1 MFIFTTKHNI
11 KTMKNMFVRLVII
24 CILCISMVSAS
35 VIRDV
40 KVKTPTVVSPNEKF
54 NIFIEIGKDLP
65 TVVGVT
71 LKIPDGFTLVNCS
84 TPYKVL
90 GNKMS
95 LAMINDT
102 RAECTFKAP
111 SSEGTFI
118 FEGRWVDMLNK
129 EEGKFKMSISVS
141 KVIATQ
147 IPTTTITPTTTTPTT
162 TIIITTTPPVTA
174 KPTPGFEFITGI
186 LSTSLIV
193 LRRWL
198 R

>member
-1 MFIFTTKHNI
+1 
-11 KTMKNMFVRLVII
+11 MKLFVTLVII
-24 CILCISMVSAS
+24 CILCISTASAS

-40 KVKTPTVVSPNEKF
+40 KVNTPTVVSPNEEF
-54 NIFIEIGKDLP
+54 NIFIEIDEDLP

-71 LKIPDGFTLVNCS
+71 LKIPERFTLVNCS
-84 TPYKVL
+84 TPYKVS
-90 GNKMS
+90 GNNMS

-129 EEGKFKMSISVS
+129 GESKLKTSISVS

-147 IPTTTITPTTTTPTT
+147 IPTTTITPTTTTTTPTT
-162 TIIITTTPPVTA
+162 TIVTTTTPPATA

-186 LSTSLIV
+186 LSISLIA
-193 LRRWL
+193 LRRWS